1 MVTLLLIMMFR
12 LHTAGLLFRR
22 WYQLFMGG
30 GGGGRKLIA
39 LLLLMPVPYK
49 RQ

>member
-30 GGGGRKLIA
+30 GGGEEVNSFTIVDASA
-39 LLLLMPVPYK
+39 L
-49 RQ
+49 

>member
-30 GGGGRKLIA
+30 GGEEVNSFTIVDASA
-39 LLLLMPVPYK
+39 L
-49 RQ
+49 

>member
-22 WYQLFMGG
+22 WYQLFMGAG
-30 GGGGRKLIA
+30 GGVGGVNSFTIVDASA
-39 LLLLMPVPYK
+39 L
-49 RQ
+49 